1 MPGCS
6 GRIPLRR
13 RPPRI
18 LRKRVFS
25 RPWHHRSVCANI
37 TNARERTSKYCC
49 TGWVKPKHPC
59 RSNVIS
65 YGPKGRKT
73 LNRAWM
79 KFWLCASLLALT
91 VSAGAVSQKQKGDQG
106 KNELTLAS
114 IQPGRD
120 KLSGV
125 EKLLNDHLRP
135 DDAES
140 AGHSWSDPCS
150 GRRLSLEVDRTG
162 LIQTVTISSA
172 TTHENCKSKV

>member
-1 MPGCS
+1 MPECS
-6 GRIPLRR
+6 AQIPVRR

-18 LRKRVFS
+18 SRKRVFS
-25 RPWHHRSVCANI
+25 RPWLRPSVSVNI
-37 TNARERTSKYCC
+37 TNAPERTSKYCC
-49 TGWVKPKHPC
+49 TGCVKPKHPC

-106 KNELTLAS
+106 KSELRLAS
-114 IQPGRD
+114 IHPGRD

-125 EKLLNDHLRP
+125 EILFNDHLRP

-140 AGHSWSDPCS
+140 SRYSWSDP
-150 GRRLSLEVDRTG
+150 
-162 LIQTVTISSA
+162 
-172 TTHENCKSKV
+172 